1 MKPYKRTEQR
11 RNELI
16 SVNYYT
22 TNNKNEGENGI
33 QNCVSLER
41 GTVFSDRK
49 NHGDGI
55 NHARR
60 DGSEIRST
68 EVQHQQ
74 SNAREVCRHVGFSS
88 QDGRELRPRSGSENQ
103 EGQELIEDNPL

>member
-11 RNELI
+11 KNELI

-22 TNNKNEGENGI
+22 INNKNEGENGI
-33 QNCVSLER
+33 QNCVPLER
-41 GTVFSDRK
+41 GVVFNDRK

-55 NHARR
+55 NHPRGN
-60 DGSEIRST
+60 GSEIGSA

-74 SNAREVCRHVGFSS
+74 SDAREVCSDVGFSS
-88 QDGRELRPRSGSENQ
+88 QDGRELRARSGHEDKKSE
-103 EGQELIEDNPL
+103 EIAKEVLP

>member
-11 RNELI
+11 RNELK
-16 SVNYYT
+16 SVKYYT
-22 TNNKNEGENGI
+22 IDNENEGEDGI
-33 QNCVSLER
+33 QNCVPLER

-55 NHARR
+55 NHPRGN
-60 DGSEIRST
+60 GSEIRST

-74 SNAREVCRHVGFSS
+74 SDAREVCRHVGFSS
-88 QDGRELRPRSGSENQ
+88 QDGRELRARSGSEDKKS
-103 EGQELIEDNPL
+103 EEIAREVLP

>member
-22 TNNKNEGENGI
+22 IDHKNEGENRI
-33 QNCVSLER
+33 QNCVSLEK
-41 GTVFSDRK
+41 GIVFSDRK
-49 NHGDGI
+49 NHGDGS
-55 NHARR
+55 NNSRGN
-60 DGSEIRST
+60 GSEIRSA

-74 SNAREVCRHVGFSS
+74 SDAREIRSHLGFSS
-88 QDGRELRPRSGSENQ
+88 QDGRELRTRSGSENQ